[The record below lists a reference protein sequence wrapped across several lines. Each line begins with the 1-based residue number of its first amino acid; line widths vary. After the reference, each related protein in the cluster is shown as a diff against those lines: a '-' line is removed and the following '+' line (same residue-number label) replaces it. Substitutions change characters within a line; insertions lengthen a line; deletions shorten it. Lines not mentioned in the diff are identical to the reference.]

1 MKILVPVDGS
11 KYSTEGVKVAL
22 DYAKTKGADITFMT
36 VTPFVSG
43 LDLEISAKELESL
56 TEKMNQRGEEVLE
69 SAQGILK
76 AEGVSSKTILSSA
89 ISAADEILDT
99 AEKDKTNLIII
110 GNRGLG
116 ERGLKVP
123 DGKRSLKGGD
133 PCALF
138 GLYSKTG
145 VKIL

>member
-22 DYAKTKGADITFMT
+22 DYAKTKGADITLMT
-36 VTPFVSG
+36 VSPFVAG
-43 LDLEISAKELESL
+43 LDLEISAKEMASLNESM
-56 TEKMNQRGEEVLE
+56 KRRGEEVLE
-69 SAQGILK
+69 NAQNILK

-89 ISAADEILDT
+89 ISAADEILGT

-116 ERGLKVP
+116 GAASRFLMGSVASKVAAHA
-123 DGKRSLKGGD
+123 
-133 PCALF
+133 PCSV
-138 GLYSKTG
+138 YI
-145 VKIL
+145 VKAA

>member
-22 DYAKTKGADITFMT
+22 DYAKTKGADITLMT
-36 VTPFVSG
+36 VSPFVPG
-43 LDLEISAKELESL
+43 VDLEISAKEMESL
-56 TEKMNQRGEEVLE
+56 NESMKRRGEEVLA
-69 SAQGILK
+69 SAQNILK

-89 ISAADEILDT
+89 ISAADEILGT

-116 ERGLKVP
+116 GAASRFLMGSVASKVAANA
-123 DGKRSLKGGD
+123 
-133 PCALF
+133 PCSV
-138 GLYSKTG
+138 YIVKTA
-145 VKIL
+145 